1 MGERR
6 RLTQCETG
14 RWEGGGGGDG
24 TGGGE
29 EGGRE
34 REYVVQC
41 DQGSVDV

>member
-1 MGERR
+1 MR
-6 RLTQCETG
+6 QA
-14 RWEGGGGGDG
+14 GGKRAEGGDG